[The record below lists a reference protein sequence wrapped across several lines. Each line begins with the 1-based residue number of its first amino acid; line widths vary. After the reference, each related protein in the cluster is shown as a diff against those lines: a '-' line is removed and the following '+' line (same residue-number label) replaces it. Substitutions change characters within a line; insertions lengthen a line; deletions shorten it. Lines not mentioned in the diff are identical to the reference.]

1 MWPVKGGP
9 GPHTISAKGS
19 DPIVVVGTTRD
30 PATIYEWSVRLR
42 KQLANG
48 VLVTYDGDGHTAY
61 GRSNNCVDDAIDS
74 YFVAGTVPADG
85 LKC

>member
-1 MWPVKGGP
+1 VWPAKSAVS
-9 GPHTISAKGS
+9 PHKVTAAGS

-42 KQLANG
+42 DQLDNA
-48 VLVTYDGDGHTAY
+48 VLVSFDGDGHTAY
-61 GRSNNCVDDAIDS
+61 GRSNTCVDSAIDA
-74 YFVAGTVPADG
+74 YYVQGRVPKDG